1 MPSGR
6 LILHCLAMVLWHAL
20 RGVMSPASFLVVD
33 DHRDLAESM
42 CELLVDV
49 EPGAECAVAPD
60 GSAALTLM
68 QTRAFDVAFIDLH
81 LPDVRGTDVVTR
93 LRTVSPFVQVV
104 IVTGDGTLESAISA
118 VRTSAFAYVLKPVCP
133 EDLIDT
139 ARRALAQARSYREHE
154 QLRLELESSERRH
167 REVVEAMPIF
177 VLALDR
183 SGDIVLW
190 NRRLEEVTG
199 YTRQEMLGEPGFH
212 LVGDGGSDRVLPLKS
227 GSHRL
232 VRWQCTTVP
241 EGYFGNVLYAT
252 GIDVTDERE
261 MLRRTVRAERLAAVG
276 TLAAGL
282 AHEVRNPLNSA
293 ILQLDLLERRLGKG
307 VVSTEG
313 ILDIARIVR
322 DEIRRL
328 DRLVNDFLA
337 FAQPRPLDLQS
348 LPVNDVLHGATSLIA
363 PELQAVGI
371 ELRTEYGAVAGQVD
385 VDPPRFRQVLINLF
399 RNAIEAMDRGGA
411 LTVRTRGP
419 DASGNVLVDVEDT
432 GPGFAEELPVFDAFF
447 TTKEGGTGLGLAIV
461 HRIVSDHGGS
471 IQVSS
476 RPGRTRFTIVL
487 PESTSPAH

>member
-1 MPSGR
+1 M
-6 LILHCLAMVLWHAL
+6 LAKHESV
-20 RGVMSPASFLVVD
+20 RDGIMSPASFLVVD
-33 DHRDLAESM
+33 DHRELAESM
-42 CELLVDV
+42 CELLMEL
-49 EPGAECAVAPD
+49 EPGAECSVAPD
-60 GSAALTLM
+60 GAAALALM
-68 QTRAFDVAFIDLH
+68 HSRAFDVAFIDLH
-81 LPDVRGTDVVTR
+81 LPDVRGTDVVTQ
-93 LRTVSPFVQVV
+93 LRAVSPFVQVV

-118 VRTSAFAYVLKPVCP
+118 VRTSAFAYVLKPVRP

-139 ARRALAQARSYREHE
+139 AKRALAQARGYREHE

-199 YTRQEMLGEPGFH
+199 YSRQEMLGEPGFH
-212 LVGDGGSDRVLPLKS
+212 LVGDGGSDRTLPLKS
-227 GSHRL
+227 GGHRL
-232 VRWQCTTVP
+232 VRWQCTGVP

-307 VVSTEG
+307 VVSTPG
-313 ILDIARIVR
+313 ILDITRIVR

-348 LPVNDVLHGATSLIA
+348 LPVNQVLQGATSLVA
-363 PELQAVGI
+363 PELQALGI
-371 ELRTEYGAVAGQVD
+371 ELRTEYNSSAGRVD

-399 RNAIEAMDRGGA
+399 RNAIEAMDGRGM
-411 LTVRTRGP
+411 LTVRTRGA
-419 DASGNVLVDVEDT
+419 DASGNVLIDIEDT
-432 GPGFAEELPVFDAFF
+432 GPGFAEELPIFDAFF

-476 RPGRTRFTIVL
+476 RPGRTRFTLVL
-487 PESTSPAH
+487 PESTSRPG